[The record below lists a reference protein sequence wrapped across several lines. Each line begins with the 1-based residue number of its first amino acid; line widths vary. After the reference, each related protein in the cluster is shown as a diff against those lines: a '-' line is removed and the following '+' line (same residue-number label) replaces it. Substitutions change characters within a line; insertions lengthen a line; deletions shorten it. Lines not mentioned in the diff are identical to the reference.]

1 MNDVYPWRQ
10 TRTPVL
16 TERIL
21 CHPESPEPD
30 AIARAAA
37 LLRRGELVA
46 FPTETVYGLGA
57 PAFDAD
63 AVAKVFAAKG
73 RPSNNPL
80 IVHIA
85 GRDWLEWVAVGIPP
99 VAHRLVEAFFPGPL
113 TLILHRHERLP
124 AIVTAG
130 GATVGVRW
138 PAHPVAQ
145 ALIRAVGAPLAAPSA
160 NRFTEVSPTTA
171 DHVLKSLDGR
181 IAAVLDGGPC
191 PVGIESAVLDVTTTP
206 PTLWRAGIL
215 SQAELEAVARQ
226 PFQRPQLG
234 ATIASPGQFPRHYA
248 PRAQVELA
256 LPGDVPGIERR
267 LAGWLAQGRSPAALV
282 ISEVTPPAG
291 ARLIRLPAQ
300 PAAYAHRLYAAL
312 HELDAQGVEVLVIE
326 QVPDDPA
333 WDGLRDRLR
342 RAAGKL

>member
-1 MNDVYPWRQ
+1 MP
-10 TRTPVL
+10 

-21 CHPESPEPD
+21 CHPQHPEPA
-30 AIARAAA
+30 AIAHAAA

-57 PAFDAD
+57 LAFDAD

-73 RPSNNPL
+73 RPPNNPL

-85 GRDWLEWVAVGIPP
+85 ERHWLDWVAVDLPP
-99 VAHRLVEAFFPGPL
+99 VALRLVDAFFPGPL
-113 TLILHRHERLP
+113 TLVLRKHECIP
-124 AIVTAG
+124 AVVTAG
-130 GATVGVRW
+130 HPTVGVRW
-138 PAHPVAQ
+138 PVHPVAQ

-171 DHVLKSLDGR
+171 EHVLKSLDGR

-215 SQAELEAVARQ
+215 SQAALEAVAGQ
-226 PFQRPQLG
+226 PFQRPQPG
-234 ATIASPGQFPRHYA
+234 MAVASPGQFPRHYA
-248 PRAQVELA
+248 PRARVEMA
-256 LPGDVPGIERR
+256 PGGDVPGIEGR
-267 LAGWLAQGRSPAALV
+267 LAGCLAQGQRPAALV
-282 ISEVTPPAG
+282 ISEVTPPASVP
-291 ARLIRLPAQ
+291 LLRLPAQ
-300 PAAYAHRLYAAL
+300 PAAYAHRFYAAL
-312 HELDAQGVEVLVIE
+312 HELDAQGVDVLVIE

-333 WDGLRDRLR
+333 WDGLRDRLN
-342 RAAGKL
+342 RAACPLPPAAPEPDA